1 MKRFMTAHKIQRRTH
16 KRKGFL
22 KILLTKSKRRRTEVL
37 RVLRRVRK
45 QNNTHEN
52 TGKCTEFEERNPDNL
67 IKGWLVLYENG
78 ILKFKGDKSRMRIY
92 LGNGN
97 VKVLTKDES
106 HELLVSDSKL
116 ENGFVI
122 VVGEKKYF
130 FKCDTRNEMLLW
142 VDTLRS
148 TIQKTTRKDEVPAPA
163 CGMRRFSSSQELS
176 RVDPGGKS
184 SREAASI
191 MNRQVLVVWC
201 EGSTPDTQKKSSTV
215 SSYSAGSMFR
225 EKAGVSRNRRL

>member
-1 MKRFMTAHKIQRRTH
+1 MLQFVKDITSSICR
-16 KRKGFL
+16 
-22 KILLTKSKRRRTEVL
+22 
-37 RVLRRVRK
+37 
-45 QNNTHEN
+45 EN
-52 TGKCTEFEERNPDNL
+52 WIYRFEERNPDNL

-78 ILKFKGDKSRMRIY
+78 ILKFKGDKSRVRIY

-148 TIQKTTRKDEVPAPA
+148 TIQKTTRKDEVPAPVRQLPMYVNGTFYA
-163 CGMRRFSSSQELS
+163 AQYPSSCTDTTCGMFCFSAAFSVFFIYLLLWLIHFHNFTSQQT
-176 RVDPGGKS
+176 P
-184 SREAASI
+184 
-191 MNRQVLVVWC
+191 QV
-201 EGSTPDTQKKSSTV
+201 
-215 SSYSAGSMFR
+215 
-225 EKAGVSRNRRL
+225 

>member
-1 MKRFMTAHKIQRRTH
+1 LHYKPPTMLQFAKDITSSICR
-16 KRKGFL
+16 
-22 KILLTKSKRRRTEVL
+22 
-37 RVLRRVRK
+37 
-45 QNNTHEN
+45 EN
-52 TGKCTEFEERNPDNL
+52 WIYRLEERNPDNL

-106 HELLVSDSKL
+106 HELLVSDRKL

-148 TIQKTTRKDEVPAPA
+148 TIQKTTR
-163 CGMRRFSSSQELS
+163 
-176 RVDPGGKS
+176 
-184 SREAASI
+184 
-191 MNRQVLVVWC
+191 
-201 EGSTPDTQKKSSTV
+201 
-215 SSYSAGSMFR
+215 
-225 EKAGVSRNRRL
+225 